1 MGCFSLELLE
11 TLLVDLV
18 IICAIVA
25 IIKLFIPW
33 VTGQFPIVGQVLT
46 IVLYAVVAIF
56 AIYII
61 FGLLECL
68 MGGGGLHLIPHR

>member
-25 IIKLFIPW
+25 IIRLFIPW
-33 VTGQFPIVGQVLT
+33 ATGQFPIVGQVLS
-46 IVLYAVVAIF
+46 IVLYAVIAIF
-56 AIYII
+56 AIYVI
-61 FGLLECL
+61 FALFGCL
-68 MGGGGLHLIPHR
+68 IGSGNLHLIPHR